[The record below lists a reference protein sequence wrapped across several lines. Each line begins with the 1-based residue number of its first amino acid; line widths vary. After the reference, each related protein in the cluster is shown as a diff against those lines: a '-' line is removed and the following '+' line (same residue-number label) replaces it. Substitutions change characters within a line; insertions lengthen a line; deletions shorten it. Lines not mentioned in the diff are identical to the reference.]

1 MLRDLVGVERIGL
14 GIHRHDELGGSIPI
28 AVVLAS
34 TLSDMILWA

>member
-14 GIHRHDELGGSIPI
+14 GIHRRDELGESILI

-34 TLSDMILWA
+34 TLSDTLWA